1 MMKAKIRG
9 RRHGMFY
16 FLILT
21 GLAPLSFIIFCVAS
35 LMRPFL
41 RSAVMQRTDSQNIL
55 LTGGKMT
62 KALQLARLLHRSG
75 HKVYL
80 SEVEKFSCSGHAF
93 SACIHKFVLLP
104 DLNEGLKSYLSAI
117 RKIVTAEEIDLVI
130 PVASPKVVY
139 FDSEVKKTLKEH
151 CQFLHFDMEVLKV
164 LDDKHRLCEIASE
177 LGLTAPEVHR
187 ITNRNDLD
195 RINFKQPK
203 KKFILKNLSYDPL
216 NRLDRPLIPFPDQS
230 EYFSKLSFSEKNSWV
245 LQEFIEGTEY
255 CTHSLVHKGKV
266 VLHCCCLSSDFQLRY
281 KHIDHRK
288 IFDWISSFA
297 KKLSLTG
304 QISFDFIENNK
315 GEIMPIECNPRTH
328 SAVTTF
334 YNSTRL
340 ADTYVKP
347 SSLVKYDAI
356 TPRED
361 ARETYWIYHELF
373 ELFSAFS
380 ATRLIEKTKLFA
392 LGKEAIFDVHD
403 PLPFLMVYHW
413 QIPLLLLTAVF
424 TGKKWLRIDFNIG
437 KLVEPGG
444 D

>member
-1 MMKAKIRG
+1 M
-9 RRHGMFY
+9 
-16 FLILT
+16 
-21 GLAPLSFIIFCVAS
+21 
-35 LMRPFL
+35 
-41 RSAVMQRTDSQNIL
+41 
-55 LTGGKMT
+55 
-62 KALQLARLLHRSG
+62 
-75 HKVYL
+75 
-80 SEVEKFSCSGHAF
+80 
-93 SACIHKFVLLP
+93 LLP
-104 DLNEGLKSYLSAI
+104 DLNKGLKSYLNAI
-117 RKIVTAEEIDLVI
+117 RKIVKAKKIDLVI
-130 PVASPKVVY
+130 PVASPKVVH
-139 FDSEVKKTLKEH
+139 FGSDVKKALKDD
-151 CQFLHFDMEVLKV
+151 CQFLHFDMEVLKL
-164 LDDKHRLCEIASE
+164 LDDKHRLCETASK

-187 ITNRNDLD
+187 IENRKDLD
-195 RINFKQPK
+195 RIDFKQSK

-216 NRLDRPLIPFPDQS
+216 NRLDRPLIPFPNQS
-230 EYFSKLSFSEKNSWV
+230 EYFNKLSFSETNSWV
-245 LQEFIEGTEY
+245 VQEFIEGTEY

-266 VLHCCCLSSDFQLRY
+266 LLHCCCLSSDFQLRY
-281 KHIDHRK
+281 EHIDHK
-288 IFDWISSFA
+288 QIFDWVSSFS

-334 YNSTRL
+334 YNSTLL
-340 ADTYVKP
+340 AETYVKP
-347 SSLVKYDAI
+347 SSLVKHDAI

-380 ATRLIEKTKLFA
+380 VTRLLEKTKLFA
-392 LGKEAIFDVHD
+392 MGKEAIFDVHD

-424 TGKKWLRIDFNIG
+424 NGKKWLRIDFNIG